1 MATNRRRLTAE
12 QLLKH
17 SWLAD
22 ATLRP
27 SFHRQPGEYDSPAC
41 QLTASHLEPVRRHV
55 SVAVSVARVDSGGAN
70 ATFIPSLSLPSSA
83 YVDEHSGSLK
93 QQIMQY
99 KADAEAVGVVFLNHV
114 LESYSVFQVNL
125 T

>member
-1 MATNRRRLTAE
+1 MQVIAFSRFSSVGYVPNYHTYRTGGNVITR
-12 QLLKH
+12 
-17 SWLAD
+17 D
-22 ATLRP
+22 AIMSRYCP
-27 SFHRQPGEYDSPAC
+27 QAH
-41 QLTASHLEPVRRHV
+41 
-55 SVAVSVARVDSGGAN
+55 
-70 ATFIPSLSLPSSA
+70 
-83 YVDEHSGSLK
+83 VDERSGSLK